1 MNFISINGASGGGQ
15 LLRTSLTLSLITG
28 QPFHMINIRG
38 ARKPKPG
45 LMRQHLTCV
54 RSAAEISDAEVTGA
68 ELGSQE
74 LRFQPGKIKAGDY
87 HYSIGTGG
95 STTLILQT
103 LLPALLYAQAESTLR
118 IEGGTHNPQAPP
130 FDFIERCFM
139 PQLQRLGVK
148 AQVQLERHGFMQAGG
163 GVLTASIRPLKKWKK
178 LDLNQRGEAKG
189 TFGIILH
196 AHLPPDIATREQY
209 SAAHVMEW
217 DAENIEIKHATDSSG
232 PGSILMLGTEYEH
245 VTEISSAV
253 AQMGRS
259 AESVGSSAAKVMR
272 GYLGSAA
279 VAGVHLADQLLLPM
293 ALAGGGSLTTLTLTK
308 HIQTSM
314 ELIPQFLPVKFQVT
328 EVAGGGI
335 NISVGKS

>member
-1 MNFISINGASGGGQ
+1 MNFIPINGANGGGQ

-28 QPFHMINIRG
+28 QPFHMTNIRG

-54 RSAAEISDAEVTGA
+54 LAAAEISDAEVIGA

-74 LRFQPGKIKAGDY
+74 LHFRPGQIKSGDY
-87 HYSIGTGG
+87 RFAIGTGG

-103 LLPALLYAQAESTLR
+103 LLPALLYAQASSTLR

-130 FDFIERCFM
+130 FEFINRCFM
-139 PQLQRLGVK
+139 PQLHKLGVK
-148 AQVQLERHGFMQAGG
+148 AEVQLEKHGFMQAGG
-163 GVLTASIRPLKKWKK
+163 GALTANIQPLKKWKK
-178 LDLNQRGEAKG
+178 LNLNQRGEAKG
-189 TFGIILH
+189 MLGTILH
-196 AHLPPDIATREQY
+196 AHLPPDIAIREQH
-209 SAAHVMEW
+209 SAANMMEW
-217 DAENIEIKHATDSSG
+217 DISAIDIQQATDSNG
-232 PGSILMLGTEYEH
+232 PGSILMLGAEYEH

-253 AQMGRS
+253 AQLGRT
-259 AESVGSSAAKVMR
+259 AESVGSSAAKGMR

-308 HIQTSM
+308 HIKTSM
-314 ELIPQFLPVKFQVT
+314 ELIPQFLPVKFEVT
-328 EVAGGGI
+328 EVNGGGVS
-335 NISVGKS
+335 ISAEKN